1 MKSSFTV
8 IFTFFIASFMVAQ
21 TGSFRMADLEY
32 GLPTQT
38 VTIKDDIKIA
48 YSDQGKGSE
57 TILFIHGLASYI
69 PAWKNNVSV
78 LQSDYRC
85 IAIDLPGYGKSSKGN
100 YKVSMDFFA
109 EVIHDFCVKLNIKNV
124 VLAGHSM
131 GGQIAISTALKYP
144 DLVSKLILV
153 APAGFETFNK
163 GERQWFR
170 DVMTVDGVK
179 LTTVEQIRVNYAYNF
194 YDMPDEA
201 QFMIDD
207 RIKIRAASDF
217 TDYCYHIT
225 QGVNA
230 MVDSPVFEFL
240 PLLKQPTLCIFGAN
254 DNLIPNRFLNGGP
267 TEKFAKAGAEN
278 IPNCNLHLVDKG
290 GHFVMFEKADI
301 VNVKISQFLSNK

>member
-1 MKSSFTV
+1 MKSSFTI

-21 TGSFRMADLEY
+21 TGSFSMADLDY

-38 VTIKDDIKIA
+38 VTIKDEIRIA

-69 PAWKNNVSV
+69 PAWKNNVSA
-78 LQSDYRC
+78 LQTDYRC

-153 APAGFETFNK
+153 APAGFETFHK
-163 GERQWFR
+163 GQRQWFR

-194 YDMPDEA
+194 YDMPKEA

-207 RIKIRAASDF
+207 RIKIRTASDF

-225 QGVNA
+225 QGVIA
-230 MVDSPVFEFL
+230 MVDSPVFDFL
-240 PLLKQPTLCIFGAN
+240 SLIKQPTLCIFGSN

-267 TEKFAKAGAEN
+267 TEKFAKSGAEK
-278 IPNCNLHLVDKG
+278 IPNCALHLVEKG
-290 GHFVMFEKADI
+290 GHFIMFEKATE
-301 VNVKISQFLSNK
+301 VNGLIKEFLK